1 MAYQITFTPRA
12 DEELDETLEYLD
24 AKYNSEVPADL
35 LIKVYDILDTLS
47 QFPFI
52 GSMEIPSKNIR
63 GIVISKYLKLFY
75 RVEDNTIILLN
86 FFDTRQNPN
95 RKIH

>member
-1 MAYQITFTPRA
+1 MKR
-12 DEELDETLEYLD
+12 LDEILKYLD
-24 AKYNSEVPADL
+24 ANYNSDVPASL
-35 LIKVYDILDTLS
+35 LIKVYEILDTLS
-47 QFPFI
+47 IFTSI
-52 GSMEIPSKNIR
+52 GSMEISSKNIR

-95 RKIH
+95 QQIR